1 MIDIHT
7 HILPGVDDGAKNLDI
22 SIALLKQ
29 EKANGVDTVY
39 LTPHNNKNT
48 KTGPELKE
56 QFQSFLLQTKDIGIN
71 LKLGSEI
78 YYYHDMIKDL
88 KEGKILTMD
97 DTKYVLVEFST
108 RTETDIAEV
117 VYEIVRSGYTPIIA
131 HIERYPYLTKGDY
144 FDIKENGA
152 LIQVNASSFKSF
164 GTRRKMKYFLKN
176 NLIDYVASDCHSV
189 ERRNVDFSHAV
200 KYIKKKFPE
209 AYKNI
214 FEKSSI

>member
-22 SIALLKQ
+22 SIALLKE
-29 EKANGVDTVY
+29 EKDAGMDTVY

-48 KTGPELKE
+48 KTGLELKKK
-56 QFQSFLLQTKDIGIN
+56 FQSFLLETKDLGVN

-108 RTETDIAEV
+108 RTETDVCEV
-117 VYEIVRSGYTPIIA
+117 VYELVREGYTPIVA

-144 FDIKENGA
+144 HEIKDNGG
-152 LIQVNASSFKSF
+152 LIQVNAGAFKSF
-164 GTRRKMKYFLKN
+164 GTRRKMKYLLKN
-176 NLIDYVASDCHSV
+176 DLIDFVASDCHSV
-189 ERRNVDFSHAV
+189 DRRNVDFSHAI
-200 KYIKKKFPE
+200 KFMKKKFPNQ
-209 AYKNI
+209 YKKI
-214 FEKSSI
+214 FEREKL

>member
-7 HILPGVDDGAKNLDI
+7 HILPGVDDGAKNLDV
-22 SIALLKQ
+22 SLALLKQ
-29 EKANGVDTVY
+29 EKEQGVTTIY

-56 QFQSFLLQTKDIGIN
+56 KFQSFLLETKDLGLN

-108 RTETDIAEV
+108 RTETDIPEV
-117 VYEIVRSGYTPIIA
+117 VYELVRSGYTPIIA
-131 HIERYPYLTKGDY
+131 HIERYPYISKY
-144 FDIKENGA
+144 EYAEIKDNGA
-152 LIQVNASSFKSF
+152 LIQVNASSFKHF
-164 GTRRKMKYFLKN
+164 GTRQKMKFLLKN
-176 NLIDYVASDCHSV
+176 HLIDYIGSDCHNTDK
-189 ERRNVDFSHAV
+189 RNVDFSYAV
-200 KYIKKKFPE
+200 KYIKKKFPIE
-209 AYKNI
+209 YKKI
-214 FEKSSI
+214 FEREKL